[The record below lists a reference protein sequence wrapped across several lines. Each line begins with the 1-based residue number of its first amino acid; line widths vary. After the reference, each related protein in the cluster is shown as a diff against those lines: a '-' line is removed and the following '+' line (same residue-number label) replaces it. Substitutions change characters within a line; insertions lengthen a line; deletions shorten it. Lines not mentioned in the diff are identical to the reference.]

1 MFINALDFARG
12 DLTRDSCHTF
22 FATACT
28 DTWGH
33 TSDDWFC
40 FNCKRVDTFYF
51 RARTQSVN
59 KLTTDLLDVVAVL
72 DLGEIAR
79 CARCACEPSLRQ
91 ARERG
96 VPAQLAIMSLPSIS
110 YMKISRNNQ
119 KVFFVALKLK
129 SYVKGNSMEEKE
141 FWGYLAGAA
150 LPEVFWE
157 LESVVLC
164 GGLNCGKSKRVA
176 KLHSFSLIDLM
187 LSRSV
192 MRFHFFMLPREYVY
206 ERLETYSSNN
216 AGSGKFTS

>member
-1 MFINALDFARG
+1 M
-12 DLTRDSCHTF
+12 
-22 FATACT
+22 
-28 DTWGH
+28 
-33 TSDDWFC
+33 
-40 FNCKRVDTFYF
+40 
-51 RARTQSVN
+51 N

-164 GGLNCGKSKRVA
+164 RGAELRK
-176 KLHSFSLIDLM
+176 I
-187 LSRSV
+187 
-192 MRFHFFMLPREYVY
+192 
-206 ERLETYSSNN
+206 
-216 AGSGKFTS
+216 